1 MKNVKGWNRQVE
13 RPGLAYNKEGHFTE
27 PVTERLLS
35 VFLIFRFNMKF
46 FDSSSP
52 LAIALKKFMTNPV
65 GMMAMSFVMLISV
78 IAVFAYWVV
87 PDYTPDGNRQILEI
101 STQKPGFSCRFLVV
115 PKDDE
120 IEESGLMNR
129 LLSGRSDEVTFYPL
143 TSYRFV
149 GDSMYITLFESETEI
164 KPIEQGFL
172 LHEVFRESSEIG
184 KYMIVDARKI
194 IQAQI
199 VKNQIITKR
208 FLFGTDQFGRDLL
221 SRLLI
226 GSRISLAVGFIS
238 VFISLLVGVFLG
250 SLAGYFRGRTDD
262 LIVWFINVVWSVPT
276 LLMVIAITF
285 ALGKGF
291 WQVFVAV
298 GLTMWVE
305 VARVVRGQ
313 IISIREKEFVEA
325 GKALGYSDVRI
336 ISRHILPNVMSSV
349 IVISAANFASAILIE
364 AGLSFLG
371 LGIQPPTPSW
381 GGMLKE
387 NYAFILL
394 DAAYLALLPGIAI
407 MLLVLA
413 FMLIG
418 NALRDALDVKMS
430 G

>member
-1 MKNVKGWNRQVE
+1 MKI
-13 RPGLAYNKEGHFTE
+13 T
-27 PVTERLLS
+27 
-35 VFLIFRFNMKF
+35 
-46 FDSSSP
+46 DSSSP
-52 LAIALKKFMTNPV
+52 AYIAWIKFKANPV
-65 GMMAMSFVMLISV
+65 GMIALAFVAFISFVAL
-78 IAVFAYWVV
+78 FAYWIV
-87 PDYTPDGNRQILEI
+87 PDSTPDANRQILEI
-101 STQKPGFSCRFLVV
+101 STQRPGFSCAFLLV
-115 PKDDE
+115 PKQNNSARCNVFQKTLTGVD
-120 IEESGLMNR
+120 
-129 LLSGRSDEVTFYPL
+129 DEVTYYPI
-143 TSYRFV
+143 TTYAFV
-149 GDSMYITLFESETEI
+149 SDSIYIELFESEHEIAPVKLGFRLMEVVMNRDFSRSGSNNLSASEI
-164 KPIEQGFL
+164 KKMERQ
-172 LHEVFRESSEIG
+172 
-184 KYMIVDARKI
+184 I
-194 IQAQI
+194 ID
-199 VKNQIITKR
+199 NQIITKR
-208 FLFGTDQFGRDLL
+208 YLFGTDQFGRDLL
-221 SRLLI
+221 SRLLV

-238 VFISLLVGVFLG
+238 VFISLLLGVFLG

-262 LIVWFINVVWSVPT
+262 MIVWFINVVWSIPT

-325 GKALGYSDVRI
+325 GRALGYSDFRI
-336 ISRHILPNVMSSV
+336 ILRHILPNVMSSV

-371 LGIQPPTPSW
+371 LGVQPPTPSW

-394 DAAYLALLPGIAI
+394 DAAYMALLPGIAI

-418 NALRDALDVKMS
+418 NALRDSLDVKMVVD
-430 G
+430 

>member
-1 MKNVKGWNRQVE
+1 MKI
-13 RPGLAYNKEGHFTE
+13 T
-27 PVTERLLS
+27 
-35 VFLIFRFNMKF
+35 
-46 FDSSSP
+46 DSSSP
-52 LAIALKKFMTNPV
+52 AYIAWIKFKANPV
-65 GMMAMSFVMLISV
+65 GMIAFAFVAFISFVAL
-78 IAVFAYWVV
+78 FAYWIV
-87 PDYTPDGNRQILEI
+87 PDSTPDANRQILEI
-101 STQKPGFSCRFLVV
+101 STQRPGFSCAFLLV
-115 PKDDE
+115 PKQNNSARCNVFQKTLTGVD
-120 IEESGLMNR
+120 
-129 LLSGRSDEVTFYPL
+129 DEVTYYPIM
-143 TSYRFV
+143 TYAFV
-149 GDSMYITLFESETEI
+149 SDSIYIELFESENEIAPVKLGFRLMEVVTNRDFSRSGSTDLSASEI
-164 KPIEQGFL
+164 KNLERQ
-172 LHEVFRESSEIG
+172 
-184 KYMIVDARKI
+184 I
-194 IQAQI
+194 ID
-199 VKNQIITKR
+199 NQIITKR
-208 FLFGTDQFGRDLL
+208 YLFGTDQFGRDLL
-221 SRLLI
+221 SRLLV

-238 VFISLLVGVFLG
+238 VFISLLLGIFLG

-262 LIVWFINVVWSVPT
+262 MIVWFINVVWSIPT

-325 GKALGYSDVRI
+325 GRALGYSDFRI
-336 ISRHILPNVMSSV
+336 ILRHILPNVMSSV

-371 LGIQPPTPSW
+371 LGVQPPTPSW

-394 DAAYLALLPGIAI
+394 DAAYMALLPGIAI

-418 NALRDALDVKMS
+418 NALRDSLDVKMVVD
-430 G
+430 

>member
-1 MKNVKGWNRQVE
+1 MK
-13 RPGLAYNKEGHFTE
+13 
-27 PVTERLLS
+27 LS
-35 VFLIFRFNMKF
+35 
-46 FDSSSP
+46 DSSSP
-52 LAIALKKFMTNPV
+52 LSIAFRKFIANPMGITALAFVILVSLIAL
-65 GMMAMSFVMLISV
+65 
-78 IAVFAYWVV
+78 FAYWIV
-87 PDYTPDGNRQILEI
+87 PDHTPDGNRQILEI
-101 STQKPGFSCRFLVV
+101 STRKPGFSCKFLLV
-115 PKDDE
+115 PKD
-120 IEESGLMNR
+120 NR
-129 LLSGRSDEVTFYPL
+129 QAGRSIIHRLSDGNPDDLTYYPI
-143 TSYRFV
+143 TNYRFST
-149 GDSMYITLFESETEI
+149 DSIYITLYESEAEI
-164 KPIEQGFL
+164 KPIEQGFTL
-172 LHEVFRESSEIG
+172 SEVLFHETDQHATLSSVDPETV
-184 KYMIVDARKI
+184 KSRIVEN
-194 IQAQI
+194 QI
-199 VKNQIITKR
+199 VTKY
-208 FLFGTDQFGRDLL
+208 FVFGTDQFGRDLL

-238 VFISLLVGVFLG
+238 VFISLLVGVLLG
-250 SLAGYFRGRTDD
+250 SMAGYFRGRTDD

-325 GKALGYSDVRI
+325 GKALGYSDFRI
-336 ISRHILPNVMSSV
+336 ILRHILPNVMSSV

-387 NYAFILL
+387 NYAFIIL

-418 NALRDALDVKMS
+418 NALRDALDVKMT
-430 G
+430 